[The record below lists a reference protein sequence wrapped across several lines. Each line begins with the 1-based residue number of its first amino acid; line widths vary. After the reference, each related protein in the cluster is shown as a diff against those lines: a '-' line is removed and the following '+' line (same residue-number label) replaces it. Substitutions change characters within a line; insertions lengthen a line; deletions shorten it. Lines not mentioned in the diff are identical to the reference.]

1 MSVRGYIDIWYP
13 YWQRGIKTKKVLST
27 LHGSW
32 HVKTNHE
39 KFKFIQS
46 IWSKNKKVVF
56 SPHLYKNYFFR
67 GFRPIFGR
75 FWHIFNSFWAIFGH
89 LSLIFGQFWQKFPS
103 KLSFTLIYI
112 KVFFSGVL
120 SHFWTFLAL
129 LNTFFAIFVLFPLI
143 LGIFTGFA
151 TGAKRPRENWL
162 YQTLAATQSYGQGP
176 AGTLTI
182 GFEAK
187 SRAWNGLR
195 CPLST
200 TSKLSGAYN

>member
-13 YWQRGIKTKKVLST
+13 YWQRGMKTKKVLST

-67 GFRPIFGR
+67 GFCPIFGR
-75 FWHIFNSFWAIFGH
+75 FWPFFNAFWAFFGHFPLIFGH
-89 LSLIFGQFWQKFPS
+89 FWPTLPS

-112 KVFFSGVL
+112 RFIFFECFFPIFGR
-120 SHFWTFLAL
+120 FWPIFNTFLAIFALFL
-129 LNTFFAIFVLFPLI
+129 LIFGSFWPFLLFL
-143 LGIFTGFA
+143 
-151 TGAKRPRENWL
+151 RRERSDQGRTDYIRRWQRL
-162 YQTLAATQSYGQGP
+162 KAMVKVPQGP
-176 AGTLTI
+176 
-182 GFEAK
+182 
-187 SRAWNGLR
+187 W
-195 CPLST
+195 P
-200 TSKLSGAYN
+200 

>member
-13 YWQRGIKTKKVLST
+13 YWQRGMKTKKVLST

-67 GFRPIFGR
+67 GFCPIFGR
-75 FWHIFNSFWAIFGH
+75 FWPFFNAFWAFFGHFPLIFGH
-89 LSLIFGQFWQKFPS
+89 FWPTLPS

-112 KVFFSGVL
+112 RVIFFECFFPIFGR
-120 SHFWTFLAL
+120 FWPIFNTFLAIFALFL
-129 LNTFFAIFVLFPLI
+129 LIFGSFWPFLLVL
-143 LGIFTGFA
+143 
-151 TGAKRPRENWL
+151 RRERSDQGRTDYIRRWQRL
-162 YQTLAATQSYGQGP
+162 KAMVKVPQGP
-176 AGTLTI
+176 
-182 GFEAK
+182 
-187 SRAWNGLR
+187 W
-195 CPLST
+195 P
-200 TSKLSGAYN
+200 